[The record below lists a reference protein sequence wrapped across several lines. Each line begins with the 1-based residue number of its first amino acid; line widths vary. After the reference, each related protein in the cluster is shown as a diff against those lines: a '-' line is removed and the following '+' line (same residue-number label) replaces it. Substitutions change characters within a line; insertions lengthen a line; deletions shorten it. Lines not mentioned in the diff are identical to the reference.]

1 MLAKPVP
8 QMEEE
13 NVFITIEAID
23 GGRPALRTA
32 QRVIVWS
39 TSPGWPDCHIFF
51 YETLKQIRKF

>member
-1 MLAKPVP
+1 LAKPVP

-32 QRVIVWS
+32 QRVIIVWS
-39 TSPGWPDCHIFF
+39 LVLVGLLAISF
-51 YETLKQIRKF
+51 L